1 MNYDINILIVEDL
14 WTTRLFLRRTLKKL
28 GYTNVV
34 LSEDGEVAIKELE
47 LKPFDLIISDWHM
60 PNLGGLDF
68 YKALSKNRKWSE
80 IPFLLITAEKE
91 RNKVVESVEAGIK
104 EYLVKPVKS
113 ENLSN
118 KIKEV
123 VFGGVG
129 WNNPLTPR

>member
-14 WTTRLFLRRTLKKL
+14 LTTRLFLRRTLKKL

-34 LSEDGEVAIKELE
+34 LSGDGEIALKKLE
-47 LKPFDLIISDWHM
+47 LKSFDLIISDWHM
-60 PNLGGLDF
+60 PNMDGLDL

-91 RNKVVESVEAGIK
+91 RDKVIEAGIK
-104 EYLVKPVKS
+104 EYLVKPVKP

-123 VFGGVG
+123 VFGEVA
-129 WNNPLTPR
+129 